1 MRKTILAPSLFALPL
16 LFLSTSLTHA
26 QVTPP
31 NVVVP
36 DTSYFS
42 LAPGYY
48 SSRTPEQAGRE
59 VEIERRYRAVVDSRI
74 PDKKPSNDPW
84 KSVRRAP
91 ATAAPVADRHKSQW

>member
-1 MRKTILAPSLFALPL
+1 MRIPILASALL
-16 LFLSTSLTHA
+16 LSTSLTHA

-36 DTSYFS
+36 DYNTFY
-42 LAPGYY
+42 LTPGTY
-48 SSRTPEQAGRE
+48 SSRTGQGRE

-91 ATAAPVADRHKSQW
+91 AAAAPVADRHKSQW